1 MEQRRSRS
9 VAGLSGATLG
19 LALVSLAGVLGYT
32 VSNEAEAGALR
43 VYPAGATGNV
53 NRTISISLPV
63 VTQGTQGTPGQG
75 TSGQGQGQG
84 SSGQGSNGSC

>member
-43 VYPAGATGNV
+43 VYPGAATGNL
-53 NRTISISLPV
+53 NLTISISLPV
-63 VTQGTQGTPGQG
+63 VTQGTTSQGTSTPGQG
-75 TSGQGQGQG
+75 DGTGPDGACT
-84 SSGQGSNGSC
+84 NGTC